1 MELFIMCGPPGT
13 GKSTWVKNFIESADS
28 QVKVV
33 SRDEIRFAKLQ
44 ESEDYFN
51 KENEVFDDF
60 IKQLNSAL
68 HDSQYDAVIA
78 DATHL
83 TQRSR
88 NKVLDQLDLENVEII
103 PVAMLT
109 SITTALARNEKRTG
123 RAHVPVSVIKRM
135 FYQFEFPDDN
145 EKYQY
150 ASILEVDG

>member
-1 MELFIMCGPPGT
+1 MCGPPGT
-13 GKSTWVKNFIESADS
+13 GKSTWVKNFIESAEN

-60 IKQLNSAL
+60 IKQLNDAL
-68 HDSQYDAVIA
+68 HDNQYDAVVA

-103 PVAMLT
+103 PVVMLT
-109 SITTALARNEKRTG
+109 SMTTALARNEKRTG
-123 RAHVPVSVIKRM
+123 RARVPVSVIKRM
-135 FYQFEFPDDN
+135 FYQFEIPNDN
-145 EKYQY
+145 EKYSY

>member
-1 MELFIMCGPPGT
+1 MCGPPGT
-13 GKSTWVKNFIESADS
+13 GKSTWVKNFIESAEN

-60 IKQLNSAL
+60 IKQLNDAL
-68 HDSQYDAVIA
+68 HDSKYDAVVA

-103 PVAMLT
+103 PVVMLT
-109 SITTALARNEKRTG
+109 SMATALARNEKRTG

-135 FYQFEFPDDN
+135 FYQLEVPNDN
-145 EKYQY
+145 EKYSY